1 MPDIKSEL
9 SKVLN
14 EWDKP
19 EPVIN
24 QPKEKRMFP
33 VQNNV
38 SHETYNHIHTNP
50 GLTTAEI
57 TAAMVAKGF
66 KESSVSSLVYQMRLA
81 GRVRRD
87 EDSKIYS
94 IAPTLKPIKASELKA
109 ARKAKGVSAKP
120 AKPKKQ
126 AAPSSQGIAAL
137 HPQATE
143 PKQPAPTK
151 AERITVDLDEWLN
164 EVPLMQARMVYLKLQ
179 AIFEG
184 GAA

>member
-1 MPDIKSEL
+1 MPDIQSEL

-33 VQNNV
+33 VKNNV

-66 KESSVSSLVYQMRLA
+66 KESSVSTLVYQMRLA

-109 ARKAKGVSAKP
+109 ARKAKAAPAKP

-126 AAPSSQGIAAL
+126 TATSSEGIAAL
-137 HPQATE
+137 HPQAAQA
-143 PKQPAPTK
+143 KQSTQTK

-164 EVPLMQARMVYLKLQ
+164 EVPLMQARMVYLKLK

>member
-1 MPDIKSEL
+1 MPDIQSEL

-14 EWDKP
+14 EWDKD

-33 VQNNV
+33 VKNNV

-66 KESSVSSLVYQMRLA
+66 KESSVSTLVYQMRLA

-109 ARKAKGVSAKP
+109 ARKAKAAPAKP

-126 AAPSSQGIAAL
+126 TATSSEGIAAL
-137 HPQATE
+137 QPQA
-143 PKQPAPTK
+143 KPTTQAK
-151 AERITVDLDEWLN
+151 VERITVDLDEWIN
-164 EVPLMQARMVYLKLQ
+164 EVPLMQARMVYLKLK

>member
-1 MPDIKSEL
+1 MPDIQSEL

-50 GLTTAEI
+50 GLTTAQI
-57 TAAMVAKGF
+57 TNAMVAKGF

-87 EDSKIYS
+87 GDSKIYS

-109 ARKAKGVSAKP
+109 ARKANNAPTRKVKS
-120 AKPKKQ
+120 KKQ
-126 AAPSSQGIAAL
+126 AAPSSEGIAAL
-137 HPQATE
+137 HPQA
-143 PKQPAPTK
+143 KPTTQFK
-151 AERITVDLDEWLN
+151 AERITVDLDEWIN
-164 EVPLMQARMVYLKLQ
+164 EVPLMQARMVYMKLK

-184 GAA
+184 GAQ

>member
-1 MPDIKSEL
+1 MPDIQSEL

-33 VQNNV
+33 VKNNV
-38 SHETYNHIHTNP
+38 SHETYNHIRTNP

-66 KESSVSSLVYQMRLA
+66 KESSVSTLVYQMRLA

-87 EDSKIYS
+87 ENSKIYS
-94 IAPTLKPIKASELKA
+94 IAPTLKPIKGSELKA
-109 ARKAKGVSAKP
+109 ARKAKAAPAKP

-126 AAPSSQGIAAL
+126 TATSSEGIAAL
-137 HPQATE
+137 QPQA
-143 PKQPAPTK
+143 KPTTQAK
-151 AERITVDLDEWLN
+151 AERITVDLDEWIN
-164 EVPLMQARMVYLKLQ
+164 EVPLMQARMVYLKLK

>member
-1 MPDIKSEL
+1 MPDIQSEL

-24 QPKEKRMFP
+24 QPEEKRMFP

-50 GLTTAEI
+50 GLTTSEI

-109 ARKAKGVSAKP
+109 ARKAKDAPTRKVKS
-120 AKPKKQ
+120 KKQ
-126 AAPSSQGIAAL
+126 AAPSSEGIAAL
-137 HPQATE
+137 QPQA
-143 PKQPAPTK
+143 KPTTQAK
-151 AERITVDLDEWLN
+151 AERITVDLDEWIN
-164 EVPLMQARMVYLKLQ
+164 EVPLMQARMVYLKLK

>member
-14 EWDKP
+14 EWDTNETVDDKP
-19 EPVIN
+19 
-24 QPKEKRMFP
+24 KGKRLFP

-38 SHETYNHIHTNP
+38 SHETYNYIHANP
-50 GLTTAEI
+50 GLTTPRI
-57 TAAMVAKGF
+57 VKAMVDRGF
-66 KESSVSSLVYQMRLA
+66 KASSVSSLVYQMHLV
-81 GRVRRD
+81 GRVRKD
-87 EDSKIYS
+87 KDSKVFS
-94 IAPTLKPIKASELKA
+94 IKPILSPIKASEIKA
-109 ARKAKGVSAKP
+109 ARKAKGPPAKP

-137 HPQATE
+137 APQATE

-151 AERITVDLDEWLN
+151 AERITVDLDEWIN
-164 EVPLMQARMVYLKLQ
+164 EVPLMQARMVYLKLK

>member
-1 MPDIKSEL
+1 MPDIQSEL

-14 EWDKP
+14 EWDMP

-33 VQNNV
+33 VKNNV
-38 SHETYNHIHTNP
+38 SHETYNHIHANP
-50 GLTTAEI
+50 GLTTAQI

-66 KESSVSSLVYQMRLA
+66 KEASVSSLVYQMRLV
-81 GRVRRD
+81 GRVHRD

-109 ARKAKGVSAKP
+109 ARKAKNAPTRQRKPIAK
-120 AKPKKQ
+120 AE
-126 AAPSSQGIAAL
+126 GIAAL
-137 HPQATE
+137 QPQATQAK
-143 PKQPAPTK
+143 PST
-151 AERITVDLDEWLN
+151 AERITVDLDEWIN
-164 EVPLMQARMVYLKLQ
+164 EVPLMQARMVYMKLK

>member
-1 MPDIKSEL
+1 MPDIQSEL

-14 EWDKP
+14 EWDKD

-50 GLTTAEI
+50 GLTTSEI

-66 KESSVSSLVYQMRLA
+66 KESSVSSLVYQMHLA
-81 GRVRRD
+81 GRVRKD
-87 EDSKIYS
+87 EDKKIYS

-109 ARKAKGVSAKP
+109 ARKAKANPAKP

-126 AAPSSQGIAAL
+126 SALSSEGIAAL
-137 HPQATE
+137 APQAT
-143 PKQPAPTK
+143 PTK
-151 AERITVDLDEWLN
+151 AERITVDLDEWIN
-164 EVPLMQARMVYLKLQ
+164 EVPLMQARMVYMKLK

-184 GAA
+184 GAQ